1 MHFTFFSV
9 SSRIYIVYWEEGRG
23 KGQRIFED
31 NMVFR
36 GGRGGIRKAVFQV
49 VVSG

>member
-1 MHFTFFSV
+1 MHLTFFSV
-9 SSRIYIVYWEEGRG
+9 SSRISYCLWEWVG

-31 NMVFR
+31 HMVFR
-36 GGRGGIRKAVFQV
+36 GGGGGIKKTVFQV